1 MPRKKIPLVQGFS
14 MSLVCGLVGLASFGG
29 CSAAQP
35 PTAVVSQAELAVRE
49 VGQSQAAQH
58 APRELSNARQKYDQ
72 AKRALDAERYTE
84 ARRLAEQAL
93 VDAELAETKAEAVS
107 ARQAAQELQKA
118 LEALRTEAGRMSRNL
133 LDTTEERV

>member
-1 MPRKKIPLVQGFS
+1 
-14 MSLVCGLVGLASFGG
+14 
-29 CSAAQP
+29 
-35 PTAVVSQAELAVRE
+35 VSQAELAVRE

-93 VDAELAETKAEAVS
+93 VDAELAETKAEVVS